1 MNSTNAPGFFEPESE
16 PEMVFFLDLEDDQD
30 TEPGIH
36 VDLLAGDAAE
46 RFSNP
51 EAL

>member
-1 MNSTNAPGFFEPESE
+1 MNSPGILESESE

-36 VDLLAGDAAE
+36 SDLRSENVSARRKLDE
-46 RFSNP
+46 
-51 EAL
+51 